1 MKHNNDFRFDLDY
14 GKEGEGMMHKMLA
27 GKEGYR
33 VEVKRDRQAHRTN
46 NLYFEYESRNE
57 PSGIANT
64 EADYYGYFITDTF
77 CFIMKVDVLKEKLRR
92 LIREKK
98 VINHRQPG
106 GDNNTSLG
114 VLVSINNFMEKV

>member
-14 GKEGEGMMHKMLA
+14 GKEGEGMLHKMLTNE
-27 GKEGYR
+27 EGYK

-46 NLYFEYESRNE
+46 NLYFEYESRNK

-64 EADYYGYFITDTF
+64 EADYYCYFITDTF
-77 CFIMKVDVLKEKLRR
+77 CFIMKVDVLKAKLRR
-92 LIREKK
+92 LIKEKK
-98 VINHRQPG
+98 VINHKQPG

-114 VLVSINNFMEKV
+114 VLVSITNFMKG